1 MPDIPDS
8 AAIVRID
15 LTTRHLDTL
24 AWIKTQKIK
33 MEPTRDADGRING
46 MMSQINPLPVIDEWA
61 VLPDGTLALVRGK
74 DYHVDFIAPDGSKTS
89 ALKVPF
95 EWQRLTDE
103 DKVAFID
110 SVKAARLRL
119 GANAGNP
126 VIAGGGGAAIALGG
140 PGAAAGGA
148 GAAGGGGPQIVFRM
162 EGGPGGAG
170 PGGGAGGQRGGG
182 GPNVQLNFIPP
193 NELPDYKPP
202 FFAGAVR
209 ADTEGNLWIRT
220 IPTKAIP
227 GGPIYDVIN
236 RQGQLIDRVQIPLDR
251 NILAF
256 GPGGTVFL
264 AHRDGTNVYVEKASV
279 R

>member
-1 MPDIPDS
+1 
-8 AAIVRID
+8 
-15 LTTRHLDTL
+15 
-24 AWIKTQKIK
+24 
-33 MEPTRDADGRING
+33 
-46 MMSQINPLPVIDEWA
+46 
-61 VLPDGTLALVRGK
+61 
-74 DYHVDFIAPDGSKTS
+74 
-89 ALKVPF
+89 
-95 EWQRLTDE
+95 
-103 DKVAFID
+103 
-110 SVKAARLRL
+110 
-119 GANAGNP
+119 
-126 VIAGGGGAAIALGG
+126 
-140 PGAAAGGA
+140 
-148 GAAGGGGPQIVFRM
+148 M